1 MTIPIYVRVSLHP
14 TRSTVACPSPASAIQ
29 SVFALFVHV
38 SLIPAPRSIGH
49 DSGIVII
56 PAGGDAQTAVHRGF
70 RSVACLQ
77 IHGDKFQQHQR
88 EYDDCTGQ
96 LRTIIE
102 REYICIHQI
111 RCKRQHGKRDQ
122 RRRKRHE
129 MRFHHRPVDRI
140 DRRSPAFR
148 REQMASADRYSD
160 DGHSKDDGDHPQNA
174 RQQSDNN
181 PVHPVLQ
188 SVIIITATYKN
199 IRWQA
204 TKATHTTKR
213 PADQSRQVANNH
225 TCIRRLRVASAVP
238 RASCASSWQ
247 SVHQSDGPWQSS
259 AA

>member
-1 MTIPIYVRVSLHP
+1 MSLPRISHPISLRPCLSMSPSFPLLALSGTIP
-14 TRSTVACPSPASAIQ
+14 A
-29 SVFALFVHV
+29 F
-38 SLIPAPRSIGH
+38 
-49 DSGIVII
+49 VII

-77 IHGDKFQQHQR
+77 IHGDEFQQHQH

-102 REYICIHQI
+102 REYIRIHQI
-111 RCKRQHGKRDQ
+111 RCKRQHGKRNQ

-140 DRRSPAFR
+140 DRRSPASR

-160 DGHSKDDGDHPQNA
+160 NGHSKDDGDHPQNA

-188 SVIIITATYKN
+188 SVIIITATYKKQ
-199 IRWQA
+199 RWQA